1 MTIAS
6 ALCQGIDNFV
16 ECSIAVRIA
25 FFLIPVA
32 VVLQAFGVG
41 TAAWSNSDSSRQGLW
56 KYCYDER
63 KFSCCESIYDK
74 TGDTPVWLIS
84 TQVFQC
90 ISCCMGLIT
99 LIMFVLLTCVTK
111 TMQNSK
117 VSITTIVFCTMTG
130 FCLMV
135 SVSIYGDNYR
145 ESHWLD
151 DHHLSSSFVV
161 VLIAFFLYAVVA
173 VILLVTECQD
183 RQSSRVYP
191 SSNETRQAPLQP
203 SAPPLP
209 VIPPTSAT
217 NQNIATD
224 QNECIVCME
233 RPKQTIFL
241 DCGHIACCDTCSN
254 ILMSSDRKCPTCRQ
268 FIRESRHYYNA

>member
-16 ECSIAVRIA
+16 ECSVAVRIA

-56 KYCYDER
+56 TYCYDER
-63 KFSCCESIYDK
+63 EFSCCESIYDK
-74 TGDTPVWLIS
+74 TGETPVWLIS

-99 LIMFVLLTCVTK
+99 LVMFVLLTCVTK
-111 TMQNSK
+111 TMQKSK
-117 VSITTIVFCTMTG
+117 VSYTTIVFCTMT
-130 FCLMV
+130 
-135 SVSIYGDNYR
+135 
-145 ESHWLD
+145 
-151 DHHLSSSFVV
+151 
-161 VLIAFFLYAVVA
+161 
-173 VILLVTECQD
+173 D
-183 RQSSRVYP
+183 RPSSRIYP
-191 SSNETRQAPLQP
+191 NETRQAPVQP

-217 NQNIATD
+217 NQNLSTD
-224 QNECIVCME
+224 QNECIICME

-241 DCGHIACCDTCSN
+241 DCGHIACCDICSN
-254 ILMSSDRKCPTCRQ
+254 TLMSSERKCPTCRT
-268 FIRESRHYYNA
+268 FIRESRRYYNA